1 MTHKILVSDNDIK
14 LVAFLQEIIKDR
26 RFQFILALSLEQVL
40 EQLESET
47 FFAAI
52 VDFEKTDDNGKKI
65 VEYILE
71 KKIPTI
77 ATVEELT
84 STKYEELLKYPI
96 IDYVINN
103 NYAGKYYLA
112 DLLQGLEYFNGRKVL
127 ICYDNKKADKLES
140 LVQIFNSLLFEPLL
154 ATSIKEAKSIISR
167 ESNLKI
173 IYIDESIKGGS
184 GIELCREIKQDINFK
199 DSIIFS
205 GAQNKNDLMELK
217 EIRGKFYKSGVKDFI
232 SIPIDKEE
240 FNTNILSMM
249 KIIKQKNR
257 LDTYVETVDKY
268 VLISITNLK
277 GIIVY
282 ASDAFCKIS
291 GYSKKELI
299 GKSHNIVR
307 HPEMPSSIYE
317 DLWKSIKKGEVWS
330 GEIKNRKKNGDF
342 YWVNVK
348 IEPIYDAFG
357 EVMGYQSVRFDIT
370 DKKLVEELSLT
381 DSLLGIHNRR
391 KFNGIIDY
399 QFTVW
404 RRFREPFS
412 IIFAD
417 LDDFKSVNDFYGHSQ
432 GDRVLIEFT
441 NVINKTIRDVDS
453 FCRWGGEE
461 FIIICPYTDEKG
473 AQILAQKAR
482 TALENYEFTDIGQKT
497 ASFGVSTVNEKDTID
512 TLIERADAAL
522 YKAKQLGKNRVE
534 FL

>member
-14 LVAFLQEIIKDR
+14 LVAFLQERIKDR

-40 EQLESET
+40 EQLTNES

-52 VDFEKTDDNGKKI
+52 VDFEKTDDDGKKI
-65 VEYILE
+65 VEYVLE
-71 KKIPTI
+71 KIPTI

-84 STKYEELLKYPI
+84 SSKYGELEKYSI

-103 NYAGKYYLA
+103 NYAGKFYLA

-127 ICYDNKKADKLES
+127 ICYDNRKADKLES

-154 ATSIKEAKSIISR
+154 ATSMKEAKSILSK
-167 ESNLKI
+167 EDNLRV

-184 GIELCREIKQDINFK
+184 GIELCREIKQDIKFK
-199 DSIIFS
+199 DTVVFS

-232 SIPIDKEE
+232 TVPVDKEE

-249 KIIKQKNR
+249 KIIKQKKR

-307 HPEMPSSIYE
+307 HPDMSSSIYE
-317 DLWKSIKKGEVWS
+317 ELWKTIKRGEVWS
-330 GEIKNRKKNGDF
+330 GEIKNKK
-342 YWVNVK
+342 K
-348 IEPIYDAFG
+348 
-357 EVMGYQSVRFDIT
+357 T
-370 DKKLVEELSLT
+370 
-381 DSLLGIHNRR
+381 GI
-391 KFNGIIDY
+391 
-399 QFTVW
+399 
-404 RRFREPFS
+404 
-412 IIFAD
+412 
-417 LDDFKSVNDFYGHSQ
+417 
-432 GDRVLIEFT
+432 
-441 NVINKTIRDVDS
+441 
-453 FCRWGGEE
+453 
-461 FIIICPYTDEKG
+461 FIG
-473 AQILAQKAR
+473 
-482 TALENYEFTDIGQKT
+482 
-497 ASFGVSTVNEKDTID
+497 
-512 TLIERADAAL
+512 
-522 YKAKQLGKNRVE
+522 
-534 FL
+534 